1 LANLKRHES
10 KTHIGENAVPKV
22 PSPGTRADES
32 SQVGTGQ
39 KDSRRKKPETTKIKT
54 MKIQIDLKSAVCGL
68 IIGVAAM
75 FVMGAEQ
82 SSSNQVGKYQ
92 VQAVPGENR
101 IPGYAIIIDT
111 RTGETWGMDAA
122 SDWHDYKGD
131 KFWGTK

>member
-1 LANLKRHES
+1 MKFLAAYRLL
-10 KTHIGENAVPKV
+10 
-22 PSPGTRADES
+22 
-32 SQVGTGQ
+32 
-39 KDSRRKKPETTKIKT
+39 TTKIKT

-111 RTGETWGMDAA
+111 QTGETWGMDAV